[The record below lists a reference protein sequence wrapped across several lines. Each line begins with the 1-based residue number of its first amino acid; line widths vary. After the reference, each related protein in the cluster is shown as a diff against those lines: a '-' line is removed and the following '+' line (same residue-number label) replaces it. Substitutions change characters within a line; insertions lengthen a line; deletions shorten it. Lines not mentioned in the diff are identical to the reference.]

1 MLTDAIKSEIQSA
14 YSTFLKN
21 RKLKA
26 RQGQRLMVA
35 QIART
40 LGNIQTSSDG
50 VRTSTA
56 HVCAIE
62 AGTGTGKTLAY
73 LVAAL
78 PVAKARD
85 KRIVVSTATVALQE
99 QLIFK
104 DLPDLQKYAEISFKY
119 ALAKGRSRY
128 LCLSRLEQSLEEA
141 SEPQAAQA
149 TMSLFDEFLQ
159 NNNSSKEAVA
169 LYQEMAQQYLSGRW
183 EGDRDSWKDS
193 LEEPVWRR
201 ITTDHNQ
208 CTNRR
213 CSNFSSCA
221 FFKARNELDGADII
235 VANHDLVL
243 ADLSL
248 GGGVVLPDP
257 QDTIYIFD
265 EGHHLPD
272 KAIDHF
278 AGSFRVNASLQWLRL
293 LKKSLTDLNTELGR
307 DELILRQLNQL
318 PEILNTLEIELA
330 ECYRQLHEITHF
342 SPENMDKDVRP
353 VYRFEKGIVPDVLTQ
368 SALNLKISFASLCQK
383 LEVIVKQ
390 LKDALD
396 PEAASALGKE
406 ESEQW
411 LPLAT
416 MLHGRAVSAWELWGM
431 YAAPQVEGVMP
442 IARWITLQN
451 QQVDLDLEVS
461 CSPISAAGTLARNL
475 WQPCFAAVLSSAT
488 LTALGSFDRIR
499 TRAGLP
505 EDAACMVVPSPFD
518 FQSNGVLALPE
529 EACDPTQSEL
539 HTQKIVTFVKEKIKK
554 EEGTLV
560 LFSSR
565 RQMRDVLDK
574 LPASLLNIILV
585 QDDLTKMV
593 LLERHRTRVD
603 DGQGS
608 IIFGLAS
615 FAEGIDLPGKYLS
628 HVVITRIPFSVPDDP
643 VEKTL
648 SEWIEAKG
656 GNPFLQITV
665 PDASIRLVQ
674 AVGRL
679 LRTESDTG
687 TVSLLDR
694 RVQTK
699 RYGKQLLNSLP
710 PFKRHF

>member
-1 MLTDAIKSEIQSA
+1 MLTDAIKSDIQSA

-21 RKLKA
+21 RKLRA
-26 RQGQRLMVA
+26 RHGQRLMVA

-50 VRTSTA
+50 VRTSGP

-73 LVAAL
+73 LVSSL
-78 PVAKARD
+78 PVAKERD

-104 DLPDLQKYAEISFKY
+104 DLPDLQKHAEIQFKY

-128 LCLSRLEQSLEEA
+128 LCLSRLEQALEDA
-141 SEPQAAQA
+141 SEAAPAQN
-149 TMSLFDEFLQ
+149 TLSLFDEFLQ
-159 NNNSSKEAVA
+159 ANTSKEATA
-169 LYQEMAQQYLSGRW
+169 LYQEMAQHYLSGKW

-248 GGGVVLPDP
+248 GGGIVLPDP

-293 LKKSLTDLNTELGR
+293 LKKSLPDLNSELGQ
-307 DELILRQLNQL
+307 DQLIVKQLNQL
-318 PEILNTLEIELA
+318 PEILNNLEVELA
-330 ECYRQLHEITHF
+330 ECYRQLHEITQF
-342 SPENMDKDVRP
+342 SPENMDKDIRP
-353 VYRFEKGIVPDVLTQ
+353 VYRFENGIVPETLIQ

-383 LEVIVKQ
+383 LEIMVKQ
-390 LKDALD
+390 LKDAMD
-396 PEAASALGKE
+396 PEASGALGRE
-406 ESEQW
+406 EGEQW

-416 MLHGRAVSAWELWGM
+416 MLHSRAVSAWELWGM
-431 YAAPQVEGVMP
+431 YATPQAEDVMP

-451 QQVDLDLEVS
+451 QQVDIDLEVS

-475 WQPCFAAVLSSAT
+475 WQPCFGAVLSSAT

-505 EDAACMVVPSPFD
+505 EDADCLVVPSPFD
-518 FQSNGVLALPE
+518 FASNGVLELPE
-529 EACDPTQSEL
+529 EACDPTQSDV
-539 HTQKIVTFVKEKIKK
+539 HTSQIVSFIKNK
-554 EEGTLV
+554 VSTDEGTLV

-574 LPASLLNIILV
+574 MPASLVNTILV
-585 QDDLTKMV
+585 QDDLTKQV
-593 LLERHRTRVD
+593 LLDRHRSRID
-603 DGQGS
+603 KDEGS

-687 TVSLLDR
+687 KISMLDR

-710 PFKRHF
+710 PFRRAF

>member
-1 MLTDAIKSEIQSA
+1 MLTDAIKSDIQTA

-21 RKLKA
+21 RELRA

-40 LGNIQTSSDG
+40 LGNIQTASDG
-50 VRTSTA
+50 IRTSGP
-56 HVCAIE
+56 HICAIE

-73 LVAAL
+73 LVSSL
-78 PVAKARD
+78 PVAKERD

-104 DLPDLQKYAEISFKY
+104 DLPDLQTYAEIQFKY

-128 LCLSRLEQSLEEA
+128 LCLSRLEQALEDA
-141 SEPQAAQA
+141 NGVDPAQS
-149 TMSLFDEFLQ
+149 TLSLFDEFLQ
-159 NNNSSKEAVA
+159 TNTSKEATA
-169 LYQEMAQQYLSGRW
+169 LYQEMAQHYLSGKW

-221 FFKARNELDGADII
+221 FFKARNELDDADII

-248 GGGVVLPDP
+248 GGGIVLPDP

-293 LKKSLTDLNTELGR
+293 LKKSLPDLNSELGQ
-307 DELILRQLNQL
+307 DPLIVKQLNQL
-318 PEILNTLEIELA
+318 PEILNNLEVELA
-330 ECYRQLHEITHF
+330 ECYRQLHEITQF
-342 SPENMDKDVRP
+342 SPENMDRDIRP
-353 VYRFEKGIVPDVLTQ
+353 VHRFEKGVVPEVLVQ

-383 LEVIVKQ
+383 LEIMVKQ
-390 LKDALD
+390 LKDAMD
-396 PEAASALGKE
+396 PETSGPLGRE
-406 ESEQW
+406 EGEQW

-416 MLHGRAVSAWELWGM
+416 MLHSRSVAAWELWGM
-431 YAAPQVEGVMP
+431 YATPQAEDVMP

-451 QQVDLDLEVS
+451 QQVDIDLEVS

-475 WQPCFAAVLSSAT
+475 WQPCFGAVLSSAT
-488 LTALGSFDRIR
+488 LTALGSFERIR

-505 EDAACMVVPSPFD
+505 EDADCLVVPSPFD
-518 FQSNGVLALPE
+518 FASNGILELPE
-529 EACDPTQSEL
+529 EACDPTQADV
-539 HTQKIVTFVKEKIKK
+539 HTGQIVSFIKNRVSTD
-554 EEGTLV
+554 EGTLV

-574 LPASLLNIILV
+574 MPASLVNTILV
-585 QDDLTKMV
+585 QGDLTKQV
-593 LLERHRTRVD
+593 LLERHRSRVD
-603 DGQGS
+603 KDEGS

-679 LRTESDTG
+679 LRTETDTG
-687 TVSLLDR
+687 KISLLDR

-699 RYGKQLLNSLP
+699 RYGKQILNSLP
-710 PFKRHF
+710 PFRRAF

>member
-1 MLTDAIKSEIQSA
+1 MLTDAIKTEIQSA

-21 RKLKA
+21 RSLRA

-40 LGNIQTSSDG
+40 LGNIQTNADG
-50 VRTSTA
+50 VRTA
-56 HVCAIE
+56 GPHVCAIE

-73 LVAAL
+73 LVASL
-78 PVAKARD
+78 PVARARD

-104 DLPDLQKYAEISFKY
+104 DLPDLQKYAEIQFKY

-128 LCLSRLEQSLEEA
+128 LCLSRLEQALEEA
-141 SEPQAAQA
+141 GEGDSAQQ
-149 TMSLFDEFLQ
+149 TMSLFEEFLQ
-159 NNNSSKEAVA
+159 ANSTSKESAA
-169 LYQEMAQQYLSGRW
+169 LYQEMAQQYLSGKW

-193 LEEPVWRR
+193 LDEPVWRR
-201 ITTDHNQ
+201 VTTDHNQ

-221 FFKARNELDGADII
+221 FFKARNELDGADIV

-278 AGSFRVNASLQWLRL
+278 AGSFRINASLQWLRL
-293 LKKSLTDLNTELGR
+293 LKKSLTDLNSELGQ
-307 DELILRQLNQL
+307 DPLIVKQLNQL
-318 PEILNTLEIELA
+318 PEILNTLEVELA
-330 ECYRQLHEITHF
+330 ECYRLLHDITQF
-342 SPENMDKDVRP
+342 SPETMDKDIRP
-353 VYRFEKGIVPDVLTQ
+353 VFRFENGIVPETLVQTGM
-368 SALNLKISFASLCQK
+368 NLKISFAGLCQK
-383 LEVIVKQ
+383 LEIIVKQ

-396 PEAASALGKE
+396 PETSGSLSRE
-406 ESEQW
+406 EGEQW

-416 MLHGRAVSAWELWGM
+416 MLHSRASAAWELWGM
-431 YAAPQVEGVMP
+431 YAKPQAEDVMP

-451 QQVDLDLEVS
+451 QQVDIDLEVS
-461 CSPISAAGTLARNL
+461 CSPISAAGTLAHNL
-475 WQPCFAAVLSSAT
+475 WQPCFGAVLSSAT

-499 TRAGLP
+499 TRSGLP
-505 EDAACMVVPSPFD
+505 EDAQCMMVPSPFD
-518 FQSNGVLALPE
+518 FQSNGLLELPE
-529 EACDPTQSEL
+529 EACDPTQAEH
-539 HTQKIVTFVKEKIKK
+539 HTGQIVSFIKNK
-554 EEGTLV
+554 VTREEGTLV

-574 LPASLLNIILV
+574 LPADLINRILV
-585 QDDLTKMV
+585 QDELTKQV
-593 LLERHRTRVD
+593 LLERHRKRID
-603 DGQGS
+603 NKEGS

-615 FAEGIDLPGKYLS
+615 FAEGIDLPGDYLT

-648 SEWIEAKG
+648 AEWIEAKG

-687 TVSLLDR
+687 KVSLLDR

-710 PFKRHF
+710 PFFRRF